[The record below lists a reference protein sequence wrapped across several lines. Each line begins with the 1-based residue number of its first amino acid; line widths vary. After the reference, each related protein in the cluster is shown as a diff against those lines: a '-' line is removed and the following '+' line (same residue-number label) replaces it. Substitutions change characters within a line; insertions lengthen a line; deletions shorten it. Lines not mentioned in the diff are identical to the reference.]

1 MHGFS
6 ATDAAFSGFQFV
18 NAHPRTVLIWTGW
31 RLLLMLVGAG
41 LGIAV
46 FGHAYVDMLVSPR
59 LADPAMIRRV
69 AILAVPE
76 LVVIVPFLLA
86 MKAAAIRALLDGPA
100 GGRWAGLR
108 FGAPELA
115 LLGVY
120 LLIGLSIAG
129 VYLVGL
135 IAAVIFFA
143 LKQPV
148 AVGIGVLVVLLTAG
162 ACIWMAVRLS
172 LGPVVWV
179 AEGRRALRRSWALT
193 KGRFWALFGAYL
205 LLGVTFLVA
214 YLVLYLVFAIPLVVS
229 VFGQGLGFTE
239 LGLVLTRRAPVL
251 TTVQLVFSVGPSLIR
266 MLIQGAVAPIQTG
279 PGVAAYRVFALDAAE
294 AAA

>member
-6 ATDAAFSGFQFV
+6 ATDAAFSGFHFV
-18 NAHPRTVLIWTGW
+18 KAHPRTVLIWTGCY
-31 RLLLMLVGAG
+31 LLLMLVGAV

-59 LADPAMIRRV
+59 LAEPAMIRRV
-69 AILAVPE
+69 AWLAVPE
-76 LVVIVPFLLA
+76 LLAFVPFLLA
-86 MKAAAIRALLDGPA
+86 MKAAIIRALLYGPA

-108 FGAPELA
+108 FGKPELA

-120 LLIGLSIAG
+120 MLIGLSVAG

-135 IAAVIFFA
+135 IAAILFFA

-148 AVGIGVLVVLLTAG
+148 ASAIGVLVVVFTVG

-179 AEGRRALRRSWALT
+179 AEGRRSLKRSWALT

-205 LLGVTFLVA
+205 LLSVTFLVA
-214 YLVLYLVFAIPLVVS
+214 YLIMYLVFAIPLAVS

-251 TTVQLVFSVGPSLIR
+251 TTLQLVFSLGPSVIQ
-266 MLIQGAVAPIQTG
+266 MLIQGAVTPIQTG
-279 PGVAAYRVFALDAAE
+279 PSVAAYRVFALDAPE